1 MVRILNQSYF
11 LNQKSIGYSTEKK
24 VLGLKVCIVGT
35 GYVGLVT
42 GTCLADLGNR
52 VICVDNNAQKIDLL
66 NKGGIPIFE
75 PGLKELVKRNFE
87 AGRLS
92 FSTDLQQSLNQSE
105 IVFIAVGTPSKP
117 NGEAD
122 LSYVENVAKEIAQY
136 AKSFKIVVEK
146 STVPVQTGQRLQDLL
161 EKNGGHKAS
170 FAVVSNPEFLR
181 EGSAIYDFLHPDRIV
196 IGTNNKI
203 AQNKMKELY
212 APLKALL
219 IFTDINSA
227 ELIKHASNSFLA
239 LKISYAN
246 AIANICELTG
256 ADVEEVTYGMGLDS
270 RIGKQF
276 LRAGIGF
283 GGSCFP
289 KDVNAFIRI
298 AHEKG
303 YRFGLLEEVQR
314 INQYQ
319 RKHFFEKIRARLGAL
334 KGKTVAVLGLAFKP
348 DTDDLRSAPSMD
360 LIPWLQ
366 KEGVFLKLF
375 DPVAMENARTKLAGL
390 KNVVFCSN
398 EFEAMREADA
408 VLILTEWP
416 QFKELDWQKAKSL
429 LKRPLVLDG
438 RNLFVPERMKQLG
451 FEYVSTGRK
460 TA

>member
-1 MVRILNQSYF
+1 MDI
-11 LNQKSIGYSTEKK
+11 
-24 VLGLKVCIVGT
+24 CIVGT

-42 GTCLADLGNR
+42 GSCLAELGNR
-52 VICVDNNAQKIDLL
+52 VTCVDNNTEKIAKL
-66 NKGGIPIFE
+66 NAGVIPIFE
-75 PGLKELVKRNFE
+75 PGLEELVKRNAA
-87 AGRLS
+87 AGRLF
-92 FSTDLQQSLNQSE
+92 FSVDLPKAIKENGV
-105 IVFIAVGTPSKP
+105 IFIAVGTPSKP
-117 NGEAD
+117 NGEAN
-122 LSYVENVAKEIAQY
+122 LSFVEAVAKEIARH
-136 AKSFKIVVEK
+136 AESPKIVVEK
-146 STVPVQTGQRLQDLL
+146 STVPVETGKRLYELL
-161 EKNGGHKAS
+161 KLHNGHRVS
-170 FAVVSNPEFLR
+170 FGVVSNPEFLR
-181 EGSAIYDFLHPDRIV
+181 EGSAVQDFLHPDRVV
-196 IGTNNKI
+196 IGTDSESARKT
-203 AQNKMKELY
+203 MRELY
-212 APLKALL
+212 GPLNAPI

-276 LRAGIGF
+276 LRAGIGY

-289 KDVNAFIRI
+289 KDVDAFIRI
-298 AHEKG
+298 AQDKG
-303 YRFGLLEEVQR
+303 YHFGLLEEVQR

-319 RKHFFEKIRARLGAL
+319 RKHFFEKIRARLGSL
-334 KGKTVAVLGLAFKP
+334 KGKTIAVLGLAFKP

-360 LIPWLQ
+360 LVPWLQ

-390 KNVVFCSN
+390 KNAVFCSS
-398 EFEAMREADA
+398 EFEAMGEADA

-416 QFKELDWQKAKSL
+416 QFKELDWQKAKFL

-451 FEYVSTGRK
+451 FEYVSMGRK